1 MSVTGGS
8 VRRGQGAWLVLVSAA
23 AIVLTVLGGAQV
35 PDPIDLVPS
44 VAEAAAVPGVLAL
57 AQYLLLRSGRIEPGT
72 IGVAGLSAAIV
83 GVNSAEGDGRMLLGV
98 LLAFAAAMPFALLS
112 GYLALNAGLGYAMVS
127 AATVLIAADQLVL
140 QVVDRTV
147 NTSAPLLRTLGGADL
162 WLPSVFLVAAALFGL
177 VALLRPTSEPMPLT
191 EGEGW
196 LRPTLL
202 IFLPAFGL
210 SVLAGVLYTA
220 RIQAAIPGGLS
231 RDLLTVCL
239 LGLAAGGC
247 SLRTGEAHLVDV
259 AVGALF
265 AGSLTTYLAI
275 ESVDAATASLVVA
288 ATAVVFVLLDLARSS
303 PAPAPDPAP
312 APVPDPR

>member
-1 MSVTGGS
+1 MTGGS
-8 VRRGQGAWLVLVSAA
+8 VRRGQRAWLVLVSAA

-35 PDPIDLVPS
+35 SDPIDLVPS

-98 LLAFAAAMPFALLS
+98 LLACAAALPFALLS

-191 EGEGW
+191 EGW

-265 AGSLTTYLAI
+265 AGSLTTFLAI

-312 APVPDPR
+312 VPDPR

>member
-1 MSVTGGS
+1 MTGGS
-8 VRRGQGAWLVLVSAA
+8 VRRGQRAWLVLVSAA
-23 AIVLTVLGGAQV
+23 AIVLTGLGGAQV
-35 PDPIDLVPS
+35 SDPIDLVPS

-98 LLAFAAAMPFALLS
+98 LLAFAAALPFALLS

-191 EGEGW
+191 EGW

-265 AGSLTTYLAI
+265 AGSLTTFLAI

-312 APVPDPR
+312 VPDPR

>member
-1 MSVTGGS
+1 MTGGS
-8 VRRGQGAWLVLVSAA
+8 VRRGQRAWLVLVSAA

-35 PDPIDLVPS
+35 SDPIDLVPS

-98 LLAFAAAMPFALLS
+98 LLAFAAALPFALLS

-191 EGEGW
+191 EGW

-265 AGSLTTYLAI
+265 AGSLTTFLAI

-312 APVPDPR
+312 VPDPR